1 MNKEKFDLA
10 LQNLKKKNIKAAIKL
25 FEKILENEPNHL
37 QSNFILG
44 TICAQSKNFEK
55 AHKLLNKA
63 IQIKPFFL
71 EAHNNLG
78 LLHMELQQL
87 EKAKKCFET
96 VVKINPNYS
105 DAYNNLGMT
114 LISLSENDDA
124 KKNLEKSIEINKKNF
139 QAYLNL
145 GLLYRNSEKIELAEE
160 LIIKS
165 IEINPKFLPGHI
177 NLMQL
182 YEKLNEDE
190 KLNESINNAEI
201 NFKNSPIVKLYK
213 GKFFYKKEK
222 FPEAIN
228 NLENIN
234 FKSSYLILEE
244 TRCSILAKSYDQ
256 LNKNEDAFQYFK
268 KSNEMNFKIYEGK
281 NNKNNFLNLISKRK
295 KFFNNLLIKKWPTTK
310 TGNKKKDPVFLIGF
324 PRSGTT
330 LLDTILR
337 SHSSIKVMEELPILE
352 NIIIKLNKNTN
363 GDFNKLRNINENLLS
378 ELRDCYYE
386 NRTKIIKEDDNN
398 KIYIDKMPLNI
409 IYVGEILRIFP
420 NAKFIL
426 TLRHPCDC
434 VLSSF
439 MQSFKLNDAMA
450 NFLDLEDSANLYN
463 NVMELWTKYLKSFS
477 INYCSVKYENI
488 VFNFEKTIS
497 SILEFLDLPWSDNV
511 FDFQKTAKNR
521 GLIHT
526 PSYNQVVKPIYNK
539 SVGRWKYYE
548 KNMSDIVPILNPWI
562 KKFNY

>member
-1 MNKEKFDLA
+1 
-10 LQNLKKKNIKAAIKL
+10 
-25 FEKILENEPNHL
+25 
-37 QSNFILG
+37 
-44 TICAQSKNFEK
+44 
-55 AHKLLNKA
+55 
-63 IQIKPFFL
+63 
-71 EAHNNLG
+71 
-78 LLHMELQQL
+78 MELQQL

-213 GKFFYKKEK
+213 GKFLYKKEK
-222 FPEAIN
+222 FPETIN

-310 TGNKKKDPVFLIGF
+310 RGNKKKDPVFLIGF

>member
-1 MNKEKFDLA
+1 MNIEKFDLA
-10 LQNLKKKNIKAAIKL
+10 LQNLKKKNIKAAVEL
-25 FEKILENEPNHL
+25 FEKILETDPNHL

-44 TICAQSKNFEK
+44 TICAQSKKFEK
-55 AHKLLNKA
+55 AHKLLNKV

-114 LISLSENDDA
+114 LINLGKKDEA
-124 KKNLEKSIEINKKNF
+124 KKNLEKSIEINKNNF
-139 QAYLNL
+139 QAHLNL
-145 GLLYRNSEKIELAEE
+145 GLLYRSSEKTELAEK
-160 LIIKS
+160 LIIES
-165 IEINPKFLPGHI
+165 IEINPKFLAAHI

-201 NFKNSPIVKLYK
+201 NFKKIPIIKLYK
-213 GKFFYKKEK
+213 GKLLYKKEK
-222 FPEAIN
+222 FTEAIN
-228 NLENIN
+228 NLKNIN
-234 FKSSYLILEE
+234 FESSYLILEE
-244 TRCSILAKSYDQ
+244 TRCSTLAKSYDQ

-268 KSNEMNFKIYEGK
+268 KSNEINFKIYGDK
-281 NNKNNFLNLISKRK
+281 YNKNNFLNLINARK
-295 KFFNNLLIKKWPTTK
+295 KFFNNLVIKKWPPAK
-310 TGNKKKDPVFLIGF
+310 TRNKKKDPVFLVGF

-337 SHSSIKVMEELPILE
+337 SHSSIKVTEELPILE

-363 GDFNKLRNINENLLS
+363 GDFNKLKNINENLLI
-378 ELRDCYYE
+378 ELRDCYYK

-409 IYVGEILRIFP
+409 IYIGEILRIFP
-420 NAKFIL
+420 NSKFIL
-426 TLRHPCDC
+426 ALRHPCDC

-450 NFLDLEDSANLYN
+450 NFLSLEDSANLYG
-463 NVMELWTKYLKSFS
+463 NVMELWIKYLKSFS
-477 INYCSVKYENI
+477 INFHSVKYENI
-488 VFNFEKTIS
+488 VFDFERTVRS
-497 SILEFLDLPWSDNV
+497 VLEFLDLPWSENV
-511 FDFQKTAKNR
+511 LNFQNTAINR

-539 SVGRWKYYE
+539 SVGRWKIYE
-548 KNMSDIVPILNPWI
+548 KNMSGIVPVLNPWI